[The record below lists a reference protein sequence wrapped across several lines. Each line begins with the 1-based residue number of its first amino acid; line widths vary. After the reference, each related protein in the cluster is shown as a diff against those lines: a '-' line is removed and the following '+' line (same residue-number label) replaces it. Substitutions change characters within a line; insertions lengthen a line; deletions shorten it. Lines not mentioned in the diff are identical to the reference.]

1 MMQRNTIRYR
11 SAQTL
16 FGRPLVAVAFGPDLV
31 KRERRGHAR
40 GIIAIGD
47 VATGWVAVGAMAR
60 GFLAVGGLAFG
71 GIAFGGLAVGV
82 IAVGGLA
89 IGTMAFG
96 GIAIGEH
103 VVSAAQ
109 QDPVALEF
117 FRERL
122 PWLRR

>member
-71 GIAFGGLAVGV
+71 GIA
-82 IAVGGLA
+82 
-89 IGTMAFG
+89 
-96 GIAIGEH
+96 IGEH

-117 FRERL
+117 FREWL